1 MDDPRPEVGDCG
13 VGSGE
18 RAASE
23 SGRLLSS
30 KVIRE
35 RCCWSSF
42 TILHSSLGEKLL
54 ALASRIARRGC
65 SMAAAGGSKTRP
77 YGSLAGHL
85 QRGHGMP
92 CRYYCSADRLS
103 FDPLAPLLVPL
114 LFRARARI
122 CPV

>member
-23 SGRLLSS
+23 SGGLLSS

-42 TILHSSLGEKLL
+42 TILHSSSGVKMWTSGQAGAQLFEP
-54 ALASRIARRGC
+54 ALPVLRMNRP
-65 SMAAAGGSKTRP
+65 AGRFTSSAPTN
-77 YGSLAGHL
+77 H
-85 QRGHGMP
+85 
-92 CRYYCSADRLS
+92 CRCRTSP
-103 FDPLAPLLVPL
+103 DPLRHGVP
-114 LFRARARI
+114 
-122 CPV
+122 CPY